1 MTVTSK
7 PYCYSASKRH
17 MAAVGTGLGSCLRN
31 CTVVQFILAQLL
43 HQSTAVVLFVATP
56 QEEWFVLSADTLYS

>member
-1 MTVTSK
+1 
-7 PYCYSASKRH
+7 